1 MRTGDEDIFGM
12 RTDPILVVDDDDALR
27 ESLVE
32 ALEVLPVEIT
42 AAGSGAEAVALLG
55 ERRFA
60 VVVTDLVMKGVD
72 GFAVLAAAKK
82 NYANCRVVML
92 TGHGGR
98 DVAVQAMERGA
109 TYYVEKPVDLA
120 DLRAKVKK
128 SLEDHEKDVAY
139 DDLKG
144 QLERT
149 YGVQGIVGQDP
160 KMQRVM
166 GLVRQI
172 AGTAASVLILGP
184 SGTGKELIARAI
196 HTLSPRH
203 KRPFVAINC
212 GGMSEGTIESELFG
226 HVKGAFTGAMAD
238 REGKF
243 EFAAG
248 GTLLLDEVGEMPMP
262 TQVKL
267 LRVLEER
274 AVVRLGDNRTRP
286 VDVRVLAA
294 TNADLVQK
302 VKDGSFRQDLYFR
315 LKVVTIDL
323 PALAQRRSDIKL
335 LVEHF
340 LRHFANLHGKD
351 VESIDRE
358 ALVALVQ
365 YDWPGNVRELR
376 NAIES
381 MVVRAKGNI
390 LTRAD
395 LPPELWAPVPSD
407 QDSWQFL
414 AGRTWEEVERNH
426 IRVALELCAGNR
438 QKAARSMGVSERTL
452 YRKIKE
458 YGL

>member
-1 MRTGDEDIFGM
+1 M
-12 RTDPILVVDDDDALR
+12 TDPILVVDDDDALR
-27 ESLVE
+27 ESLVA
-32 ALEVLPVEIT
+32 ALESLPVAIT
-42 AAGSGAEAVALLG
+42 AAASGAEAVSILG

-72 GFAVLAAAKK
+72 GFAVLAAAKQ

-92 TGHGGR
+92 TGHGSR
-98 DVAVQAMERGA
+98 DVAVQAMEKGA

-128 SLEDHEKDVAY
+128 SLEDHQKDVAY
-139 DDLKG
+139 DELKG
-144 QLERT
+144 QVERSL
-149 YGVQGIVGQDP
+149 GIEGIVGQDP
-160 KMQRVM
+160 KMQRM
-166 GLVRQI
+166 LSLVRQI

-184 SGTGKELIARAI
+184 SGTGKELVARAV
-196 HTLSPRH
+196 HNLSPRA
-203 KRPFVAINC
+203 KKPFVAINC

-226 HVKGAFTGAMAD
+226 HVKGAFTGAVAD

-243 EFAAG
+243 EYANG
-248 GTLLLDEVGEMPMP
+248 GTLLLDEVGEMPLP
-262 TQVKL
+262 TQIKL

-274 AVVRLGDNRTRP
+274 AVTRLGDNRTRP

-323 PALAQRRSDIKL
+323 PALRERRSDIKL
-335 LVEHF
+335 LIDHF
-340 LRHFANLHGKD
+340 LKHFTKAHGKD
-351 VESIDRE
+351 VESIDRD

-376 NAIES
+376 NAVES

-395 LPPELWAPVPSD
+395 LPPEIWAPLPVD
-407 QDSWQFL
+407 QDGWQFL
-414 AGRTWEEVERNH
+414 AGRTWQDVERNH
-426 IRVALELCAGNR
+426 IRVSLELCGGNR
-438 QKAARSMGVSERTL
+438 LKAAKSMGLSERTL

>member
-1 MRTGDEDIFGM
+1 MNR
-12 RTDPILVVDDDDALR
+12 DPILVVDDDDALR
-27 ESLVE
+27 ESLVA

-42 AAGSGAEAVALLG
+42 AAASGAEAVELLR

-72 GFAVLAAAKK
+72 GFAVLAAAKQA
-82 NYANCRVVML
+82 YANCRVVML
-92 TGHGGR
+92 TGHGSR
-98 DVAVQAMERGA
+98 DVAVQAMEQGA

-128 SLEDHEKDVAY
+128 SLEDHQKDVAY
-139 DDLKG
+139 DDLRG
-144 QLERT
+144 QYERT
-149 YGVQGIVGQDP
+149 FGIEGIVGQDP
-160 KMQRVM
+160 KMQRVLA
-166 GLVRQI
+166 LVRQI

-196 HTLSPRH
+196 HNLSPRQ

-226 HVKGAFTGAMAD
+226 HVKGAYTGAVAD

-243 EFAAG
+243 EYAAG
-248 GTLLLDEVGEMPMP
+248 GTLFLDEVGEMPVP
-262 TQVKL
+262 TQIKL

-274 AVVRLGDNRTRP
+274 AVSRLGDNKLRQ
-286 VDVRVLAA
+286 VDVRVIAA
-294 TNADLVQK
+294 TNADLTQK
-302 VKDGSFRQDLYFR
+302 VKDGAFRQDLYFR

-323 PALAQRRSDIKL
+323 PPLRERRADIKL
-335 LVEHF
+335 LIEHF
-340 LRHFANLHGKD
+340 LAHFRKLHGKD
-351 VESIDRE
+351 VESIDRD

-376 NAIES
+376 NAVES
-381 MVVRAKGNI
+381 MVVRARGNI

-395 LPPELWAPVPSD
+395 LPPEIWAPLPVD
-407 QDSWQFL
+407 QDAWQFL
-414 AGRTWEEVERNH
+414 AGQTWQEVERNH
-426 IRVALELCAGNR
+426 IRVSLELTNGNR
-438 QKAARSMGVSERTL
+438 QKAARAMGLSERTL
-452 YRKIKE
+452 YRKIRE

>member
-1 MRTGDEDIFGM
+1 MT
-12 RTDPILVVDDDDALR
+12 TNPILVVDDDDALR
-27 ESLVE
+27 EALVD
-32 ALEVLPVEIT
+32 ALQALPVEIT
-42 AAGSGAEAVALLG
+42 VAASGAEARQRLA

-60 VVVTDLVMKGVD
+60 VVVTDLVMKDAD
-72 GFAVLAAAKK
+72 GFVVLAAAKES
-82 NYANCRVVML
+82 YPNCRVVML
-92 TGHGGR
+92 TGHGSR

-120 DLRAKVKK
+120 DLRDKVKK

-139 DDLKG
+139 DELRG
-144 QLERT
+144 QMERA
-149 YGVQGIVGQDP
+149 YGIEGIVGQDP
-160 KMQRVM
+160 KMQRM
-166 GLVRQI
+166 LALVRQI

-184 SGTGKELIARAI
+184 SGTGKELVARAV
-196 HTLSPRH
+196 HNLSPRA

-226 HVKGAFTGAMAD
+226 HVKGAFTGAVAD

-243 EFAAG
+243 EYANG
-248 GTLLLDEVGEMPMP
+248 GTLLLDEVGEMPLP
-262 TQVKL
+262 TQIKL

-274 AVVRLGDNRTRP
+274 AIVRLGDNKTRP

-294 TNADLVQK
+294 TNADLPQK
-302 VKDGSFRQDLYFR
+302 VKDGTFRQDLYFR
-315 LKVVTIDL
+315 LKVVSIDL
-323 PALAQRRSDIKL
+323 PALRERRSDIKL

-340 LRHFANLHGKD
+340 LKHFAKLHGKD
-351 VESIDRE
+351 VESVDRD
-358 ALVALVQ
+358 ALVSLVQ

-376 NAIES
+376 NAVES

-395 LPPELWAPVPSD
+395 LPPEVWAPAPGD
-407 QDSWQFL
+407 HDSWQFL
-414 AGRTWEEVERNH
+414 AGRPWSEVERNH
-426 IRVALELCAGNR
+426 IRVSLALCGGNR
-438 QKAARSMGVSERTL
+438 QKAARSMGLSERTL

>member
-1 MRTGDEDIFGM
+1 MSM
-12 RTDPILVVDDDDALR
+12 DPILVVDDDDALR
-27 ESLVE
+27 QTLVE
-32 ALEVLPVEIT
+32 ALELLPVQIT
-42 AAGSGAEAVALLG
+42 TASSGAEAVQLLAD
-55 ERRFA
+55 RRFA
-60 VVVTDLVMKGVD
+60 VVVTDLVMKGID
-72 GFAVLAAAKK
+72 GFAVLAAARQG
-82 NYANCRVVML
+82 YANCRVVML
-92 TGHGGR
+92 TGHGSR
-98 DVAVQAMERGA
+98 DVAVQAMEQGA

-128 SLEDHEKDVAY
+128 SLEDHQKDVAY
-139 DDLKG
+139 DDLRG
-144 QLERT
+144 QFERT
-149 YGVQGIVGQDP
+149 FGIEGVVGQDQ

-166 GLVRQI
+166 ALVRQI

-196 HTLSPRH
+196 HNLSPRS

-226 HVKGAFTGAMAD
+226 HIKGAFTGAVAD

-243 EFAAG
+243 EYAAG
-248 GTLLLDEVGEMPMP
+248 GTLFLDEVGEMPLS

-274 AVVRLGDNRTRP
+274 SVSRLGDNKLRP

-294 TNADLVQK
+294 TNADLQQK
-302 VKDGSFRQDLYFR
+302 AKDGTFRQDLYFR
-315 LKVVTIDL
+315 LKVVTIEL
-323 PALAQRRSDIKL
+323 PPLRERRGDIKL
-335 LVEHF
+335 LADNFLKHF
-340 LRHFANLHGKD
+340 SKLHGKD
-351 VESIDRE
+351 VESIDRD

-381 MVVRAKGNI
+381 MVVRARGNI

-395 LPPELWAPVPSD
+395 LPPEIWAPAPAD
-407 QDSWQFL
+407 TDSWQFL
-414 AGRTWEEVERNH
+414 AGRTWSEVEQNH
-426 IRVALELCAGNR
+426 IRVSLQLCSGNR
-438 QKAARSMGVSERTL
+438 LKTARAMGLSERTL

>member
-1 MRTGDEDIFGM
+1 V

-27 ESLVE
+27 SSLVE
-32 ALEVLPVEIT
+32 ALEVLPVAITT
-42 AAGSGAEAVALLG
+42 AASGAEAVAMLA

-60 VVVTDLVMKGVD
+60 VVVTDLVMKGTD
-72 GFAVLAAAKK
+72 GFAVLAAAKQH
-82 NYANCRVVML
+82 YPNCRVVML

-98 DVAVQAMERGA
+98 EVAVQAMEQGA

-128 SLEDHEKDVAY
+128 SLEDHQKDVAY
-139 DDLKG
+139 DELRG
-144 QLERT
+144 QMERT
-149 YGVQGIVGQDP
+149 FGIEGIVGQDP
-160 KMQRVM
+160 RMQRVLE
-166 GLVRQI
+166 LVRQI
-172 AGTAASVLILGP
+172 ASTAASVLILGP
-184 SGTGKELIARAI
+184 SGTGKELIARAV
-196 HTLSPRH
+196 HNLSPRA
-203 KRPFVAINC
+203 KKPFVAINC

-226 HVKGAFTGAMAD
+226 HVKGAFTGAHTD

-243 EFAAG
+243 EYANG
-248 GTLLLDEVGEMPMP
+248 GTLLLDEVGEMPLP

-274 AVVRLGDNRTRP
+274 TVTRLGDNRARP

-294 TNADLVQK
+294 TNADLLQK

-323 PALAQRRSDIKL
+323 PPLRERRSDIKL
-335 LVEHF
+335 LIEHF
-340 LRHFANLHGKD
+340 LAHFAKVHGKD
-351 VESIDRE
+351 VESIDRD

-376 NAIES
+376 NAVES

-390 LTRAD
+390 LTRVD
-395 LPPELWAPVPSD
+395 LPPEIWAPLPSD

-414 AGRTWEEVERNH
+414 AGRTWQDVEKNH
-426 IRVALELCAGNR
+426 IRVSLELCGGNR
-438 QKAARSMGVSERTL
+438 LKTAKAMGLSERTL

>member
-1 MRTGDEDIFGM
+1 MT
-12 RTDPILVVDDDDALR
+12 TDPILVVDDDDALR
-27 ESLVE
+27 TSLVE
-32 ALEVLPVEIT
+32 ALEALPVVIT
-42 AAGSGAEAVALLG
+42 TASSGAEAVALLA

-72 GFAVLAAAKK
+72 GFAVLAAAKQ

-98 DVAVQAMERGA
+98 DVAVQAMEKGA

-128 SLEDHEKDVAY
+128 SLEDHQKDVAY
-139 DDLKG
+139 DELRG
-144 QLERT
+144 QLDRSFGIE
-149 YGVQGIVGQDP
+149 GIVGQDP
-160 KMQRVM
+160 QMQRVL

-172 AGTAASVLILGP
+172 AGTAASVLILGA
-184 SGTGKELIARAI
+184 SGTGKELVARAI
-196 HTLSPRH
+196 HALSPRN

-226 HVKGAFTGAMAD
+226 HVKGAFTGAVAD

-243 EFAAG
+243 EYAAG

-274 AVVRLGDNRTRP
+274 AVVRLGDNKNRP

-294 TNADLVQK
+294 TNADLLQK

-323 PALAQRRSDIKL
+323 PALRERRSDIKL
-335 LVEHF
+335 LIEHF
-340 LRHFANLHGKD
+340 LAHFRKAHGKD
-351 VESIDRE
+351 VESIDRD

-376 NAIES
+376 NAVES
-381 MVVRAKGNI
+381 MVVRSKGNI

-395 LPPELWAPVPSD
+395 LPPEIWAPLPSD
-407 QDSWQFL
+407 QDGWQFL
-414 AGRTWEEVERNH
+414 AGRTATDVEKNH
-426 IRVALELCAGNR
+426 IRVSLELCGGNR
-438 QKAARSMGVSERTL
+438 QKTAKTMGLSERTL

-458 YGL
+458 YEL

>member
-1 MRTGDEDIFGM
+1 MSK
-12 RTDPILVVDDDDALR
+12 DPILVVDDDEALR
-27 ESLVE
+27 TSLVE
-32 ALEVLPVEIT
+32 ALEALPVAITT
-42 AAGSGAEAVALLG
+42 AAGGAEAVALLQ

-72 GFAVLAAAKK
+72 GFAVLAAAKQS
-82 NYANCRVVML
+82 YPNCRVVML
-92 TGHGGR
+92 TGHGSR

-109 TYYVEKPVDLA
+109 TYYVEKPVDLG
-120 DLRAKVKK
+120 DLRAKVRK
-128 SLEDHEKDVAY
+128 SLEDHQKDVAY
-139 DDLKG
+139 DELRG
-144 QLERT
+144 QMERT
-149 YGVQGIVGQDP
+149 FGIEGIIGQDP
-160 KMQRVM
+160 KMQRVLS
-166 GLVRQI
+166 LVRQI

-184 SGTGKELIARAI
+184 SGTGKELVARAI
-196 HTLSPRH
+196 HNLSPRS

-226 HVKGAFTGAMAD
+226 HVKGAFTGAVAD

-243 EFAAG
+243 EYANG

-294 TNADLVQK
+294 TNADLPLR
-302 VKDGSFRQDLYFR
+302 VKDGTFRQDLYFR
-315 LKVVTIDL
+315 LKVVTIEL
-323 PALAQRRSDIKL
+323 PPLRERRGDIK
-335 LVEHF
+335 
-340 LRHFANLHGKD
+340 
-351 VESIDRE
+351 SIDRD

-376 NAIES
+376 NAVES
-381 MVVRAKGNI
+381 MVVRSKGNI

-395 LPPELWAPVPSD
+395 LPPEIWAPLPSD

-414 AGRTWEEVERNH
+414 AGRTWQEVEKNH
-426 IRVALELCAGNR
+426 IRVTLELCGGNR
-438 QKAARSMGVSERTL
+438 QKTAKTMGLSERTL

>member
-1 MRTGDEDIFGM
+1 MRK
-12 RTDPILVVDDDDALR
+12 DPILIVDDDDNLR

-42 AAGSGAEAVALLG
+42 AASGGAAAVAMLA

-60 VVVTDLVMKGVD
+60 VVVTDLVMKGTD
-72 GFAVLAAAKK
+72 GFAVLAAAKQH
-82 NYANCRVVML
+82 YPNCRVVML

-98 DVAVQAMERGA
+98 EVAVQAMEQGA

-128 SLEDHEKDVAY
+128 SLEDHQKDVAY
-139 DDLKG
+139 DDLRG
-144 QLERT
+144 QLDAT
-149 YGVQGIVGQDP
+149 YGIEGIVGQDP
-160 KMQRVM
+160 RMQKV
-166 GLVRQI
+166 LALARQI

-184 SGTGKELIARAI
+184 SGTGKELIARAV
-196 HTLSPRH
+196 HSLSPRA
-203 KRPFVAINC
+203 KKPFVAINC

-226 HVKGAFTGAMAD
+226 HVKGAFTGAVAD

-243 EFAAG
+243 EYANG
-248 GTLLLDEVGEMPMP
+248 GTLLLDEVGEMPIA
-262 TQVKL
+262 TQIKL

-294 TNADLVQK
+294 TNADLPQK
-302 VKDGSFRQDLYFR
+302 VKDGTFRQDLYFR

-323 PALAQRRSDIKL
+323 PALRERRSDIKL

-340 LRHFANLHGKD
+340 LKHFAKLHGKD
-351 VESIDRE
+351 VESVDRD

-376 NAIES
+376 NAVES

-395 LPPELWAPVPSD
+395 LPPEVWAPAPGD
-407 QDSWQFL
+407 HDSWQFL
-414 AGRTWEEVERNH
+414 AGRTWSEVERNH
-426 IRVALELCAGNR
+426 IRVSLALCGDNR
-438 QKAARSMGVSERTL
+438 QKAARAMGLSERTL

>member
-1 MRTGDEDIFGM
+1 MNK
-12 RTDPILVVDDDDALR
+12 DPILVVDDDDALR
-27 ESLVE
+27 ESLVA
-32 ALEVLPVEIT
+32 ALEALPVEIT
-42 AAGSGAEAVALLG
+42 AAPGGAEAVAMLA

-60 VVVTDLVMKGVD
+60 VVVTDLVMKGSD

-82 NYANCRVVML
+82 NYPNCRVVML

-98 DVAVQAMERGA
+98 EVAVQAMEQGA

-128 SLEDHEKDVAY
+128 SLEDHQKDVAY
-139 DDLKG
+139 DDLRG
-144 QLERT
+144 QLERAS
-149 YGVQGIVGQDP
+149 GIEGIVGQDP
-160 KMQRVM
+160 KMQRVL
-166 GLVRQI
+166 GLVRQV
-172 AGTAASVLILGP
+172 AGTAASVLILGA
-184 SGTGKELIARAI
+184 SGTGKEMVARAI
-196 HTLSPRH
+196 HNLSPRS

-226 HVKGAFTGAMAD
+226 HVKGAFTGAYAD

-243 EFAAG
+243 EYAAG
-248 GTLLLDEVGEMPMP
+248 GTVLLDEIGEMPMG

-274 AVVRLGDNRTRP
+274 AVARLGDNRMRP

-294 TNADLVQK
+294 TNADLLHQ
-302 VKDGSFRQDLYFR
+302 VKEGVFRQDLYFR
-315 LKVVTIDL
+315 LKVVTVEL
-323 PALAQRRSDIKL
+323 PALRERRTDIKL

-340 LRHFANLHGKD
+340 LQHFRKLHGKD
-351 VESIDRE
+351 VETIDRD

-376 NAIES
+376 NAVES

-390 LTRAD
+390 LTRQD
-395 LPPELWAPVPSD
+395 LPPEIWAPLPVD
-407 QDSWQFL
+407 QDGWQFL
-414 AGRTWEEVERNH
+414 AGKSCQEVERNH
-426 IRVALELCAGNR
+426 IRVALELCGGNR
-438 QKAARSMGVSERTL
+438 QKTAKSMGLSERTL